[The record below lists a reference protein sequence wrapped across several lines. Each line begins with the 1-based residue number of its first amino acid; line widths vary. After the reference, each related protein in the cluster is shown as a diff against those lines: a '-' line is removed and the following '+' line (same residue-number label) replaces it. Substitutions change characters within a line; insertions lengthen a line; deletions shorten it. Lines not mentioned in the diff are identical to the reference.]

1 MLPRLPALAL
11 ALAAT
16 CAVVGCGGGP
26 PSPPERPNLVLVTLD
41 TVRADR
47 IGCYGYGLASTPGID
62 RLARDG
68 VVAEQAVAVAPLT
81 LPSHASLLTGL
92 APPRHGVHDNADYRL
107 PASETTLA
115 EHLARLGYRTAASVG
130 AAVLSSRLGIAQGF
144 ESYGEPRIAEAGRP
158 TGGGVGFVEI
168 AERGAK
174 SVTDDALAALDRVA
188 GEPFFLWVHY
198 FDPHADY
205 APPEPWRSRFTGR
218 LYDGEIAYTDD
229 QLVRILDALSSRGL
243 DDRTLVVVT
252 SDHGES
258 LGEHGETT
266 HGLFVYDATIRVP
279 WIARFPAVL
288 PAGARY
294 GGLLSGIDLVP
305 SVLSLMGLPPLPG
318 THGTDHAP
326 GLRSGTPVAAPPAY
340 GESLLGE
347 RAYGW
352 APLRSLRSLD
362 EKYIEAPV
370 PEFYRL
376 ADDPGEERN
385 LAADRFDDVRRWSTR
400 LEDAVAEFGASDLE
414 AARPSTAA
422 ERAVLE
428 TLGYVGGSAGGARTG
443 PRPDPKAMIAAH
455 ETYLRAQRLVALAK
469 LPEGTALLNRVL
481 EDDPANPA
489 ALSLLGSVRF
499 ATGGAQ
505 EGLAALEESVRLSP
519 GVFENRS
526 NLANAYHESGR
537 WIDAVREYE
546 AALRIRPGDGP
557 TLRALGGA
565 LLAGGDAARAAEA
578 FRAALGEGASEGAV
592 RSSLGAALAD
602 AGDLAAA
609 ERELRAAVAAEP
621 GRAEAWNK
629 LGVVVERSGRVGEA
643 VPLYDRALEVDPS
656 LPDALF
662 NRGKHFLR
670 EGRIEEGSR
679 LAERLVAEHP
689 EYDQGWLLVANA
701 RAARG
706 DRALARDALRVL
718 LDRPGVDP
726 RLRRAVEDTVRK
738 IGS

>member
-1 MLPRLPALAL
+1 MQPRLPALAF
-11 ALAAT
+11 ALAAS
-16 CAVVGCGGGP
+16 CAVAGCARGP
-26 PSPPERPNLVLVTLD
+26 APPPERPNLVLVTLD

-47 IGCYGYGLASTPGID
+47 LGCYGHDAASTPAMD
-62 RLARDG
+62 RLAREG
-68 VVAEQAVAVAPLT
+68 VLAGHAVAVAPLT

-107 PASETTLA
+107 PLSETTLA
-115 EHLARLGYRTAASVG
+115 EHLSRLGYRTAASVG

-144 ESYGEPRIAEAGRP
+144 ESYDEPRVAEVERP
-158 TGGGVGFVEI
+158 AAGGVGFLGI
-168 AERGAK
+168 AERDAK
-174 SVTDDALAALDRVA
+174 AVTDDALAALERMA

-218 LYDGEIAYTDD
+218 LYDGEISYTDD
-229 QLVRILDALSSRGL
+229 QLGRILDALSSRGL

-279 WIARFPAVL
+279 WIARFPGVL
-288 PAGARY
+288 PKGAHY
-294 GGLLSGIDLVP
+294 EGLVSGIDLVP
-305 SVLSLMGLPPLPG
+305 SVLSLMGLPPLSG
-318 THGTDHAP
+318 TQGTDHAP
-326 GLRSGTPVAAPPAY
+326 GLRTGTPVGAPPAY
-340 GESLLGE
+340 AESLLGE

-352 APLRSLRSLD
+352 SPLRSLRSLD
-362 EKYIEAPV
+362 EKYIDAPV

-376 ADDPGEERN
+376 DDDPGELQN
-385 LAADRFDDVRRWSTR
+385 LAAERFDDVHRWDTR
-400 LEDAVAEFGASDLE
+400 LEDAVAEFGAADGD
-414 AARPSTAA
+414 AAKPSTAA

-428 TLGYVGGSAGGARTG
+428 TLGYVGGSAGGSRAG
-443 PRPDPKAMIAAH
+443 PRPDPKGMVAAH
-455 ETYLRAQRLVALAK
+455 ETYLQAQGLVARGKLA
-469 LPEGTALLNRVL
+469 EGAALLARVL
-481 EDDPANPA
+481 ENDPANPA

-499 ATGGAQ
+499 ATGGAR
-505 EGLAALEESVRLSP
+505 EGISALEESVRLSP
-519 GVFENRS
+519 DVFENRG

-537 WIDAVREYE
+537 WDDAIREYE

-565 LLAGGDAARAAEA
+565 LLARGDPGRAAEA

-592 RSSLGAALAD
+592 RAALGAALAD
-602 AGDLAAA
+602 AGNLPAA

-629 LGVVVERSGRVGEA
+629 LGVVVERAGRVAEA
-643 VPLYDRALEVDPS
+643 VSLYDRALEVDPS

-662 NRGKHFLR
+662 NRGKHLLR
-670 EGRIEEGSR
+670 EGRIEEASR
-679 LAERLVAEHP
+679 LAERLVAENP
-689 EYDQGWLLVANA
+689 EYDQGWLLAANA

-706 DRALARDALRVL
+706 DGALARDALSVL
-718 LDRPGVDP
+718 LGRPGIDP
-726 RLRRAVEDTVRK
+726 RLRRAAEDTVRK
-738 IGS
+738 IGD

>member
-1 MLPRLPALAL
+1 MHLRLPALAF
-11 ALAAT
+11 ALTAS
-16 CAVVGCGGGP
+16 CAVAGCVRGP
-26 PSPPERPNLVLVTLD
+26 ASPPERPNLVLVTLD

-47 IGCYGYGLASTPGID
+47 LGCYGHDAASTPAMD
-62 RLARDG
+62 RLAREG
-68 VVAEQAVAVAPLT
+68 VLARHAVAVAPLT

-107 PASETTLA
+107 PVSETTLA

-144 ESYGEPRIAEAGRP
+144 ESYHEPRVAEVERP
-158 TGGGVGFVEI
+158 AAGGVGFLGI

-174 SVTDDALAALDRVA
+174 AVTDDALASLDRIA
-188 GEPFFLWVHY
+188 REPFFLWVHY

-205 APPEPWRSRFTGR
+205 APPEPWRSRFAGR

-229 QLVRILDALSSRGL
+229 QLGRILDALSSRGL

-279 WIARFPAVL
+279 WIARFPGVL
-288 PAGARY
+288 PMGAHY
-294 GGLLSGIDLVP
+294 DGLVSGIDLVP
-305 SVLSLMGLPPLPG
+305 SVLSLMGLPPLSG
-318 THGTDHAP
+318 TQGTDHAP
-326 GLRSGTPVAAPPAY
+326 GLRSGTPVGAPPAY
-340 GESLLGE
+340 AESLLGE

-362 EKYIEAPV
+362 EKYIDAPV

-376 ADDPGEERN
+376 DDDPRELRN
-385 LAADRFDDVRRWSTR
+385 LAAERFDDVHRWDTR
-400 LEDAVAEFGASDLE
+400 LDDAVADFGAADGE
-414 AARPSTAA
+414 AAKPSTAA

-428 TLGYVGGSAGGARTG
+428 TLGYVGGSAGGSRAG
-443 PRPDPKAMIAAH
+443 PRPDPKGMVAAH
-455 ETYLRAQRLVALAK
+455 ETYLEAQGLVARGKLA
-469 LPEGTALLNRVL
+469 EGAALLARVL

-499 ATGGAQ
+499 ATGGAR
-505 EGLAALEESVRLSP
+505 EGISALEESVRLSP
-519 GVFENRS
+519 DVFENRS

-537 WIDAVREYE
+537 WDDAVREYE

-565 LLAGGDAARAAEA
+565 LLARGDPARAAEA
-578 FRAALGEGASEGAV
+578 FRSALGEGASEGAV
-592 RSSLGAALAD
+592 RASLGAALAD
-602 AGDLAAA
+602 AGNLPAA

-629 LGVVVERSGRVGEA
+629 LGVVLERSGRVAEA
-643 VPLYDRALEVDPS
+643 VSLYDRALEADPS

-662 NRGKHFLR
+662 NRGKHLLR
-670 EGRIEEGSR
+670 EGRIGEASR

-689 EYDQGWLLVANA
+689 EYDQGWLLAANA

-706 DRALARDALRVL
+706 DRALARDALSVL
-718 LDRPGVDP
+718 LGRPGIDP
-726 RLRRAVEDTVRK
+726 RLRRAAEDTVRK
-738 IGS
+738 IGD

>member
-1 MLPRLPALAL
+1 M
-11 ALAAT
+11 
-16 CAVVGCGGGP
+16 
-26 PSPPERPNLVLVTLD
+26 
-41 TVRADR
+41 
-47 IGCYGYGLASTPGID
+47 D

-68 VVAEQAVAVAPLT
+68 IVARHAVAVAPLT

-92 APPRHGVHDNADYRL
+92 APPRHGVRDNADYRL
-107 PASETTLA
+107 PLSETTLA
-115 EHLARLGYRTAASVG
+115 EHLAALGYRTAASVG

-144 ESYGEPRIAEAGRP
+144 ESYDEPRIVEPVRPAG
-158 TGGGVGFVEI
+158 GWVGFVGI
-168 AERGAK
+168 AERDANA
-174 SVTDDALAALDRVA
+174 VTGDALAALERVA
-188 GEPFFLWVHY
+188 GGPFFLWVHY

-205 APPEPWRSRFTGR
+205 APPEPWRSRFAGR
-218 LYDGEIAYTDD
+218 LYDGEIAYTDHH
-229 QLVRILDALSSRGL
+229 LSRILDALSSRGL

-279 WIARFPAVL
+279 WIARFPGVL
-288 PAGARY
+288 PK
-294 GGLLSGIDLVP
+294 GGHYDGLVSGIDLVP

-318 THGTDHAP
+318 TQGTDHAP
-326 GLRSGTPVAAPPAY
+326 GLRSGTPMAAPPAY
-340 GESLLGE
+340 AESLLGE

-362 EKYIEAPV
+362 EKYIDAPV
-370 PEFYRL
+370 PELYRL
-376 ADDPGEERN
+376 DDDPGEIRN
-385 LAADRFDDVRRWSTR
+385 LAAERFDDVHRWDAR
-400 LEDAVAEFGASDLE
+400 LDDVVADFGVADGE

-428 TLGYVGGSAGGARTG
+428 TLGYVGGSAGGSRAG
-443 PRPDPKAMIAAH
+443 PRPDPKGMVAAH
-455 ETYLRAQRLVALAK
+455 ETCLEAQGLVARGKLA
-469 LPEGTALLNRVL
+469 EGAALLARVL

-489 ALSLLGSVRF
+489 ALSLLGSIRF
-499 ATGGAQ
+499 ATGEER
-505 EGLAALEESVRLSP
+505 EGIAALEESVRLSP
-519 GVFENRS
+519 DVFENRS
-526 NLANAYHESGR
+526 NLANAYHESAR
-537 WIDAVREYE
+537 WDDAVREYE

-557 TLRALGGA
+557 TLRSLGGA
-565 LLAGGDAARAAEA
+565 LLALGDARRAAEA
-578 FRAALGEGASEGAV
+578 FRAALGAGASEGAV
-592 RSSLGAALAD
+592 RAALGAALAD
-602 AGDLAAA
+602 AGDLSAA

-629 LGVVVERSGRVGEA
+629 LGVVLERSGRVGEA
-643 VPLYDRALEVDPS
+643 VPLYDRALEADPS

-670 EGRIEEGSR
+670 EGRIEDGSR

-706 DRALARDALRVL
+706 DRALARDALSTL
-718 LDRPGVDP
+718 LGRPGIDP
-726 RLRRAVEDTVRK
+726 RLRRAAEDTVRK
-738 IGS
+738 IGD